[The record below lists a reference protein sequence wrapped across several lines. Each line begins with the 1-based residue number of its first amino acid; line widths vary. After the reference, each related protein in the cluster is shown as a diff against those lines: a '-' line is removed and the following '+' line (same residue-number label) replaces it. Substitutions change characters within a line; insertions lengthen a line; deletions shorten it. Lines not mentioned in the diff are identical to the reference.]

1 MSGISQN
8 EMLVGL
14 DIGTS
19 KVVAVVA
26 EATPEGDIEVVGL
39 GSQPSRGLRS
49 GVVVDIESTT
59 QAIKKSIQEAESMAG
74 CHISSCYVGI
84 SGSHIRGLNSEGVVP
99 IRDGEVKY
107 GDVDRVIETAQ
118 AMAIPADQKLLHVLP
133 RDYII
138 DKQDGIKEP
147 LGMAGARLEAKV
159 HLVTCSE
166 NSSQNI
172 HKCVSACGLDIEA
185 FVLEPLASS
194 YSVLT
199 KDEKEL
205 GVCLLDIGC
214 GTTDIAVFTDGSI
227 SYTDV
232 IPVAGDHVTHD
243 IAEALRTPPTQAED
257 IKQRYGCAVSSLTQA
272 AEMMMV
278 PGMGGRPERELSRQS
293 LADVL
298 ERRYVEIFSMA
309 QQKLSL
315 SGFESLIPAGVVLTG
330 GASKVEG
337 AIELA
342 EEVFHAPVRLGS
354 PNTVGGFTEVIHNPV
369 YATSIG
375 LLLYGHKQM
384 KEDHMNYIHR
394 DKNILNRLTRWIGGN
409 L

>member
-26 EATPEGDIEVVGL
+26 EATQEGDIEVVGL
-39 GSQPSRGLRS
+39 GSQPSRGLRN

-199 KDEKEL
+199 KDEREL

-214 GTTDIAVFTDGSI
+214 GTTDIAVFTNGSI
-227 SYTDV
+227 SYTDI
-232 IPVAGDHVTHD
+232 IPIAGDHVTHD

-354 PNTVGGFTEVIHNPV
+354 PNTIGGFTEVIHNPV